1 MDCRGGCARAWQRKG
16 IPVLLRAKEPALYQ
30 KRRADSEV
38 GPYNYQRFGSMRTT
52 EICWCAKGLRFGVE
66 AWFDEKTGESPGG
79 RTEGREATR
88 RPNGPLRKAGPTTR
102 LEYRS
107 GSKNAG

>member
-38 GPYNYQRFGSMRTT
+38 GPYNCQRFGSMRRMK
-52 EICWCAKGLRFGVE
+52 IYWCAEGLRFGMKIWY
-66 AWFDEKTGESPGG
+66 ARSAMSSGEGFVF
-79 RTEGREATR
+79 ATR
-88 RPNGPLRKAGPTTR
+88 GVFVLAEDEAFVFGMKH
-102 LEYRS
+102 S
-107 GSKNAG
+107 FVCQMSF